1 MAQEQAARAA
11 VLVAG
16 EALIDI
22 VVPPRGE
29 TVEHVGGSPANVAV
43 GLARLGHRVELATH
57 VANDPHGRR
66 IVAHLEERHVHLTPG
81 SDTGA
86 RTTTATAYLDA
97 AGGATYDFDLLW
109 ELPDV
114 DLTGVDHLHT
124 GSIAATQEPGGS
136 LVLALMSRAREHAT
150 VSYDPNLRP
159 TVMGRPH
166 DVRSRIEECLGMA
179 DVVKAS
185 SEDIEWLYAGAP
197 VDDVAHLWG
206 LLGPSLV
213 IVTRGGEGTLVS
225 LPAAETTTEVPAQP
239 AQVVDTVGA
248 GDSFMAGLVS
258 GLLDTGL
265 LGGPA
270 GRQRLR
276 AADAPAVLPAV
287 ERALA
292 CARWTVQ
299 RAGAAAPTRD
309 DLAPLAR

>member
-1 MAQEQAARAA
+1 MPDGQIPQAA

-22 VVPPRGE
+22 VVPPQGMA
-29 TVEHVGGSPANVAV
+29 VDHVGGSPANVAV
-43 GLARLGHRVELATH
+43 GLARLGHPVELATH
-57 VANDPHGRR
+57 LADDPRGRR
-66 IVAHLEERHVHLTPG
+66 VTAYLGERRVHLTPG
-81 SDTGA
+81 SDRA
-86 RTTTATAYLDA
+86 ERTTTATAHLDA
-97 AGGATYDFDLLW
+97 AGGATYDFDLTW
-109 ELPDV
+109 ELPEV

-136 LVLALMSRAREHAT
+136 QVLALMRRAREGAT

-159 TVMGRPH
+159 TLMGRPH
-166 DVRSRIEECLGMA
+166 DVRSRIEECIGLA

-185 SEDIEWLYAGAP
+185 AEDIEWLYAGAP
-197 VDDVAHLWG
+197 VGDVAHLWG

-213 IVTRGGEGTLVS
+213 VVTRGGEGTLVS
-225 LPAAETTTEVPAQP
+225 LTAADTTTELPARP

-258 GLLDTGL
+258 GLLDAGL
-265 LGGPA
+265 LGGPTA
-270 GRQRLR
+270 RERIHDV
-276 AADAPAVLPAV
+276 DAPTVLPAV

-299 RAGAAAPTRD
+299 RAGAAAPTRA
-309 DLAPLAR
+309 DLTRLAR